1 MRSEFPPQIF
11 KKYSNTKCQ
20 ENPSSEAELFHMDEP
35 TDMTNLIVYFY
46 NVVNMPTNSTNQQE
60 TEMSE
65 LIFLDH

>member
-11 KKYSNTKCQ
+11 KKYSNTKCH
-20 ENPSSEAELFHMDEP
+20 ENPSNEVELFHVDEP
-35 TDMTNLIVYFY
+35 TDMTKLIVYFC
-46 NVVNMPTNSTNQQE
+46 NVVNAPKNSTNQRE